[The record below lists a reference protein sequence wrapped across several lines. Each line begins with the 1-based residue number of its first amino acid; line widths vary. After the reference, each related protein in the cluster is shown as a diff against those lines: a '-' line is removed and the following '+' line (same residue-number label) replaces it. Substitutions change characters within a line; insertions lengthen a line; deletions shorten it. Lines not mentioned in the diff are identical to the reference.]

1 MASCTERSVLRVT
14 PSLSYALRGASSTL
28 RVAGRLLRYD
38 GRATGLL
45 PRLLPL
51 LNGTRPLG
59 AIIDELDAGP
69 GRPAV
74 VQLCQ
79 RLVDDGLVIEVA
91 EGDPPNDAV
100 GMLGEVLRRTR
111 PGLQE
116 HHLSTLR
123 VAGDPGEVAAVARLV
138 PARWD
143 VRDIALADLIESN
156 AKADECAVV
165 WVRDVNDPLLAQWN
179 ESAYHNRRAWLPISH
194 FDGDVAVVGPYVQPP
209 ESPCFECYRRRRAA
223 RSPLGEIF
231 LEMRS
236 LEAAA
241 LTTEA
246 ITQVLAGIAVALLE
260 DWAARSNP
268 YIPGAVRTVTFDEGL
283 QLSTEYV
290 LRVPRCA
297 ACRPTTNVARP
308 TLWSEYFELPETA

>member
-1 MASCTERSVLRVT
+1 MASCTESSVLRVR
-14 PSLSYALRGASSTL
+14 PSLSYSLSGTSATL

-51 LNGTRPLG
+51 LNGTRSLE
-59 AIIDELDAGP
+59 AVIDELDAGQN
-69 GRPAV
+69 RSAL

-79 RLVDDGLVIEVA
+79 RLVDDGLAVEVA
-91 EGDPPNDAV
+91 EGDPPNDTV
-100 GMLGEVLRRTR
+100 GMLSDVLRGTR
-111 PGLQE
+111 PGLQD
-116 HHLSTLR
+116 HRLSTLW
-123 VAGDPGEVAAVARLV
+123 VVGDSGEVAAIARLV

-143 VRDIALADLIESN
+143 VQDVALADLLESPGQ
-156 AKADECAVV
+156 ADECAVV
-165 WVRDVNDPLLAQWN
+165 WVRDANVPLLAQWN

-223 RSPLGEIF
+223 RSPLGETF
-231 LEMRS
+231 LEMRQV
-236 LEAAA
+236 EAAA
-241 LTTEA
+241 LTSGA
-246 ITQVLAGIAVALLE
+246 LTQVLAGIAVVLLE

-268 YIPGAVRTVTFDEGL
+268 HIPGAVRTVTFDEGL
-283 QLSTEYV
+283 KLSTEYV

-308 TLWSEYFELPETA
+308 TLWSEYFELPETT